1 MEKSGSY
8 SAEQLY
14 RSSKL
19 AENHGKSG
27 LILGK
32 MSTKTLFQKIV
43 DREIPAQIV
52 YEDNQALAFRDI
64 TPQAPVHILIIPKK
78 PIPQIE
84 LATSEDEALLGHLL
98 YVATQIAKKEG
109 LNDGYRL
116 VVNNGAQGGQTVF
129 HLHIHLLGGRAL
141 GWPPG

>member
-1 MEKSGSY
+1 
-8 SAEQLY
+8 
-14 RSSKL
+14 
-19 AENHGKSG
+19 
-27 LILGK
+27 

-64 TPQAPVHILIIPKK
+64 APQAPVHILIIPKK
-78 PIPQIE
+78 LISQIE
-84 LATSEDEALLGHLL
+84 KMTSEDEALLGHLL
-98 YVATQIAKKEG
+98 YVATLVAKQES

-116 VVNNGAQGGQTVF
+116 VVNNGVQGGQTVF

-141 GWPPG
+141 SWPPG